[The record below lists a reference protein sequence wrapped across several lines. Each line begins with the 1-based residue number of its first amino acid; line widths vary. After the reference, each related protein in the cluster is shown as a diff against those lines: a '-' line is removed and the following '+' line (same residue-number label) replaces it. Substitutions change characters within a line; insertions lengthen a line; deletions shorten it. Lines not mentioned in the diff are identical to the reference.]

1 MPSGERPTTW
11 RLLIGPL
18 NTRRLGAANNFLLFT
33 VMIDFWKLRDFVGQP
48 RKGERIGYDEVA
60 SCTWTAMTLKQLF
73 FDLLTQFFIISSIS
87 HLMYRALSLGS
98 VLDLSRFEV
107 SLDFY

>member
-1 MPSGERPTTW
+1 MPSGERPTTR
-11 RLLIGPL
+11 RLLLGSL

-33 VMIDFWKLRDFVGQP
+33 VMIDFWKSRDFV
-48 RKGERIGYDEVA
+48 GERIGYDEVA
-60 SCTWTAMTLKQLF
+60 SCTWTVMTLKQLF
-73 FDLLTQFFIISSIS
+73 FDFLTQFFIISSIS